1 MKNNVYKLVL
11 VLFSLL
17 TIFEVIVYL
26 ISSSSFIGLLYL
38 LINFVILFMLFLV
51 STSVK
56 KTNVRKRILFNI
68 IIVAFGF
75 MASFYVSSKTIVF
88 GYTEISEN
96 YFNKILIS
104 SKILK
109 SIIYCFILFISY
121 LEFDRIRNKWNFIK
135 KLVFFWKILYNY
147 YEEWGYEEI
156 QEIFRK
162 E

>member
-26 ISSSSFIGLLYL
+26 ISSSSFVGLLYL

-96 YFNKILIS
+96 YFSKILIS
-104 SKILK
+104 SKVLK
-109 SIIYCFILFISY
+109 SIIYSFILFISY

-147 YEEWGYEEI
+147 YEEWGYEKI
-156 QEIFRK
+156 
-162 E
+162 

>member
-17 TIFEVIVYL
+17 TIFEVLVYL

-68 IIVAFGF
+68 II
-75 MASFYVSSKTIVF
+75 
-88 GYTEISEN
+88 
-96 YFNKILIS
+96 
-104 SKILK
+104 
-109 SIIYCFILFISY
+109 
-121 LEFDRIRNKWNFIK
+121 
-135 KLVFFWKILYNY
+135 
-147 YEEWGYEEI
+147 
-156 QEIFRK
+156 
-162 E
+162 

>member
-26 ISSSSFIGLLYL
+26 ISSSSFVGLLYL

-104 SKILK
+104 SKVLK
-109 SIIYCFILFISY
+109 SIIYSFILFISY

-147 YEEWGYEEI
+147 YEEWGYEKI
-156 QEIFRK
+156 
-162 E
+162 

>member
-17 TIFEVIVYL
+17 TIFEFIVYL

-104 SKILK
+104 SKFLK
-109 SIIYCFILFISY
+109 SIIYSFILFISY

-135 KLVFFWKILYNY
+135 KLVFFLKILYNY
-147 YEEWGYEEI
+147 YEEWGYEKI
-156 QEIFRK
+156 
-162 E
+162 

>member
-38 LINFVILFMLFLV
+38 LINFIILFMLFLV

-88 GYTEISEN
+88 GYTEINEN
-96 YFNKILIS
+96 YFSKILIS
-104 SKILK
+104 SKVLK
-109 SIIYCFILFISY
+109 SIIYSFILFISY

-147 YEEWGYEEI
+147 YEEWGYEKI
-156 QEIFRK
+156 
-162 E
+162 

>member
-26 ISSSSFIGLLYL
+26 ISSCSFIGLLYL

-104 SKILK
+104 SKVLK
-109 SIIYCFILFISY
+109 SIIYSFILFISY
-121 LEFDRIRNKWNFIK
+121 LEFDRIRNK
-135 KLVFFWKILYNY
+135 
-147 YEEWGYEEI
+147 
-156 QEIFRK
+156 
-162 E
+162 

>member
-17 TIFEVIVYL
+17 TIFEFIVYL

-96 YFNKILIS
+96 YFSKILIS

-109 SIIYCFILFISY
+109 SIIYSFILFISY

-147 YEEWGYEEI
+147 YEEWGYEKI
-156 QEIFRK
+156 
-162 E
+162 

>member
-1 MKNNVYKLVL
+1 MKNNVYKLVF

-51 STSVK
+51 SSSVK

-75 MASFYVSSKTIVF
+75 MASFYISSKTIVF
-88 GYTEISEN
+88 GYTEFSEN
-96 YFNKILIS
+96 YFSKILIS

-109 SIIYCFILFISY
+109 SIIYSFILFISY
-121 LEFDRIRNKWNFIK
+121 LEFDRIRNK
-135 KLVFFWKILYNY
+135 
-147 YEEWGYEEI
+147 
-156 QEIFRK
+156 
-162 E
+162 

>member
-96 YFNKILIS
+96 YFSKILIS
-104 SKILK
+104 SKVLK
-109 SIIYCFILFISY
+109 SIIYSFILFISY

-135 KLVFFWKILYNY
+135 KLVFFLKILYNY
-147 YEEWGYEEI
+147 YEEWGYEKI
-156 QEIFRK
+156 
-162 E
+162 

>member
-68 IIVAFGF
+68 IIIAFGF

-96 YFNKILIS
+96 YFSKILIS
-104 SKILK
+104 SKVLK
-109 SIIYCFILFISY
+109 SIIYSFILFISY

-147 YEEWGYEEI
+147 YEEWGYEKI
-156 QEIFRK
+156 
-162 E
+162 

>member
-104 SKILK
+104 SKLLK
-109 SIIYCFILFISY
+109 SIIYSFILFISY

-147 YEEWGYEEI
+147 YEEWGYEKI
-156 QEIFRK
+156 
-162 E
+162 

>member
-26 ISSSSFIGLLYL
+26 ISSSSFIGLIYL
-38 LINFVILFMLFLV
+38 LINFVILFILFLV

-75 MASFYVSSKTIVF
+75 IASFYVSSKTIVL

-96 YFNKILIS
+96 YFSKILIS
-104 SKILK
+104 SKVLK
-109 SIIYCFILFISY
+109 SIIYSFILFISY
-121 LEFDRIRNKWNFIK
+121 LEFDRIRNK
-135 KLVFFWKILYNY
+135 
-147 YEEWGYEEI
+147 
-156 QEIFRK
+156 
-162 E
+162 

>member
-1 MKNNVYKLVL
+1 MKNNVYELVL

-104 SKILK
+104 SKVLK
-109 SIIYCFILFISY
+109 SIIYSFILFISY

-147 YEEWGYEEI
+147 YEEWGYEKI
-156 QEIFRK
+156 
-162 E
+162 

>member
-11 VLFSLL
+11 ALFSLL

-96 YFNKILIS
+96 YFSKILIS
-104 SKILK
+104 SKVLK
-109 SIIYCFILFISY
+109 SIIYSFILFISY

-147 YEEWGYEEI
+147 YEEWGYEKI
-156 QEIFRK
+156 
-162 E
+162 

>member
-109 SIIYCFILFISY
+109 SIIYSFILFISY

-147 YEEWGYEEI
+147 YEEWGYEKI
-156 QEIFRK
+156 
-162 E
+162 

>member
-17 TIFEVIVYL
+17 TTFEVIVYL

-109 SIIYCFILFISY
+109 SIIYSFILFISY

-135 KLVFFWKILYNY
+135 KLVFFGKILYNN

>member
-38 LINFVILFMLFLV
+38 LINFIILFMLFLV

-56 KTNVRKRILFNI
+56 KTNVRKRILINL

-109 SIIYCFILFISY
+109 SIIYSFILFISY

-147 YEEWGYEEI
+147 YEEWGYEKI
-156 QEIFRK
+156 
-162 E
+162 

>member
-88 GYTEISEN
+88 GYTEISDN
-96 YFNKILIS
+96 YFSKILIS

-109 SIIYCFILFISY
+109 SIIYSFILFISY

-147 YEEWGYEEI
+147 YEEWGYEKI
-156 QEIFRK
+156 
-162 E
+162 

>member
-56 KTNVRKRILFNI
+56 KTNVRKRILINL

-96 YFNKILIS
+96 YFSKILIS

-109 SIIYCFILFISY
+109 SIIYSFILFISY

-147 YEEWGYEEI
+147 YEEWGYEKI
-156 QEIFRK
+156 
-162 E
+162 

>member
-26 ISSSSFIGLLYL
+26 ISSSSFIGLIYL

-88 GYTEISEN
+88 GYTEINEN
-96 YFNKILIS
+96 YFSKILIS
-104 SKILK
+104 SKVLK
-109 SIIYCFILFISY
+109 SIIYSFILFISY

-147 YEEWGYEEI
+147 YEEWGYEKI
-156 QEIFRK
+156 
-162 E
+162 

>member
-75 MASFYVSSKTIVF
+75 IASFYVSSKTIVF

-96 YFNKILIS
+96 YFSKILIS
-104 SKILK
+104 SKVLK
-109 SIIYCFILFISY
+109 SIIYSFILFISY

-147 YEEWGYEEI
+147 YEEWGYEKI
-156 QEIFRK
+156 
-162 E
+162 

>member
-26 ISSSSFIGLLYL
+26 ISSSSFVGLIYL

-56 KTNVRKRILFNI
+56 NTNVRKRILFNI

-109 SIIYCFILFISY
+109 SIIYSFILFISY

-147 YEEWGYEEI
+147 YEEWGYEKI
-156 QEIFRK
+156 
-162 E
+162 

>member
-56 KTNVRKRILFNI
+56 KTNVRKRILINL

-104 SKILK
+104 SKVLK
-109 SIIYCFILFISY
+109 SIIYSFILFISY

-135 KLVFFWKILYNY
+135 KLVFFLKILYNY
-147 YEEWGYEEI
+147 YEEWGYEKI
-156 QEIFRK
+156 
-162 E
+162 

>member
-17 TIFEVIVYL
+17 TIFEVMVYL

-109 SIIYCFILFISY
+109 SIIYSFILFISY

-147 YEEWGYEEI
+147 YEEWGYEKI
-156 QEIFRK
+156 
-162 E
+162 

>member
-75 MASFYVSSKTIVF
+75 IASFYVSSKTIVF

-96 YFNKILIS
+96 YFSKILIS

-109 SIIYCFILFISY
+109 SIIYSFILFISY

-147 YEEWGYEEI
+147 YEEWGYEKI
-156 QEIFRK
+156 
-162 E
+162 

>member
-26 ISSSSFIGLLYL
+26 ISSSSFIGLIYL

-88 GYTEISEN
+88 GYTEINEN
-96 YFNKILIS
+96 YFSKILIS

-109 SIIYCFILFISY
+109 SIIYSFILFISY

-156 QEIFRK
+156 
-162 E
+162 

>member
-56 KTNVRKRILFNI
+56 KTNVRKRIFFNI

-109 SIIYCFILFISY
+109 SIIYSFILFISY

-147 YEEWGYEEI
+147 YEEWGYEKI
-156 QEIFRK
+156 
-162 E
+162 

>member
-96 YFNKILIS
+96 YFSKILIS

-109 SIIYCFILFISY
+109 SFIYSFILFISY

-147 YEEWGYEEI
+147 YEEWGYEKI
-156 QEIFRK
+156 
-162 E
+162 

>member
-17 TIFEVIVYL
+17 TIFEVIVFL

-104 SKILK
+104 SKFLK
-109 SIIYCFILFISY
+109 SIIYSFILFISY

-147 YEEWGYEEI
+147 YEEWGYEKI
-156 QEIFRK
+156 
-162 E
+162 

>member
-26 ISSSSFIGLLYL
+26 ISSSSFVGLIYL

-96 YFNKILIS
+96 YFSKILIS
-104 SKILK
+104 SKVLK
-109 SIIYCFILFISY
+109 SIIYSFILFISY

-147 YEEWGYEEI
+147 YEEWGYEKI
-156 QEIFRK
+156 
-162 E
+162 

>member
-26 ISSSSFIGLLYL
+26 ISSSSFVGLLYL
-38 LINFVILFMLFLV
+38 LINFVILFMLF
-51 STSVK
+51 VK

-96 YFNKILIS
+96 YFSKILIS

-109 SIIYCFILFISY
+109 SIIYSFILFISY
-121 LEFDRIRNKWNFIK
+121 LEFDRIRNK
-135 KLVFFWKILYNY
+135 
-147 YEEWGYEEI
+147 
-156 QEIFRK
+156 
-162 E
+162 

>member
-17 TIFEVIVYL
+17 TIFEVIVFL

-104 SKILK
+104 SKVLK
-109 SIIYCFILFISY
+109 SIIYSFILFISY

-135 KLVFFWKILYNY
+135 KLVFFLKILYNY
-147 YEEWGYEEI
+147 YEEWGYEKI
-156 QEIFRK
+156 
-162 E
+162 

>member
-68 IIVAFGF
+68 IIVVFGF
-75 MASFYVSSKTIVF
+75 MASFYVNSKTIVF

-104 SKILK
+104 SKVLK
-109 SIIYCFILFISY
+109 SIIYSFILFISY

-147 YEEWGYEEI
+147 YEEWGYEKI
-156 QEIFRK
+156 
-162 E
+162 

>member
-104 SKILK
+104 SKVL
-109 SIIYCFILFISY
+109 
-121 LEFDRIRNKWNFIK
+121 
-135 KLVFFWKILYNY
+135 NY
-147 YEEWGYEEI
+147 I
-156 QEIFRK
+156 
-162 E
+162 

>member
-38 LINFVILFMLFLV
+38 LINFVILFMLLLV

-88 GYTEISEN
+88 GYTEINEN
-96 YFNKILIS
+96 YFSKILIS
-104 SKILK
+104 SKVLK
-109 SIIYCFILFISY
+109 SIIYSFILFISY

-147 YEEWGYEEI
+147 YEEWGYEKI
-156 QEIFRK
+156 
-162 E
+162 

>member
-26 ISSSSFIGLLYL
+26 ISSSSFVGLIYL

-109 SIIYCFILFISY
+109 SIIYSFILFISY

-147 YEEWGYEEI
+147 YEEWGYEKI
-156 QEIFRK
+156 
-162 E
+162 

>member
-38 LINFVILFMLFLV
+38 FINFVILFMLFLV

-96 YFNKILIS
+96 YFSKILIS
-104 SKILK
+104 SKVLK
-109 SIIYCFILFISY
+109 SIIYSFILFISY

-147 YEEWGYEEI
+147 YEEWGYEKI
-156 QEIFRK
+156 
-162 E
+162 

>member
-88 GYTEISEN
+88 GYTEINEN
-96 YFNKILIS
+96 YFSKILIS
-104 SKILK
+104 SKVLK
-109 SIIYCFILFISY
+109 SIIYSFILFISY

-147 YEEWGYEEI
+147 YEEWGYEKI
-156 QEIFRK
+156 
-162 E
+162 